1 MQQKLIE
8 YWASMAKSTL
18 LLRGEKAK
26 LEAERERLV
35 HLKELEAQKE
45 QAEELRCLAIQSERL
60 DNDGQREKW

>member
-1 MQQKLIE
+1 M
-8 YWASMAKSTL
+8 L

-45 QAEELRCLAIQSERL
+45 QAEELRCLAIQLRKI
-60 DNDGQREKW
+60 GCEKL